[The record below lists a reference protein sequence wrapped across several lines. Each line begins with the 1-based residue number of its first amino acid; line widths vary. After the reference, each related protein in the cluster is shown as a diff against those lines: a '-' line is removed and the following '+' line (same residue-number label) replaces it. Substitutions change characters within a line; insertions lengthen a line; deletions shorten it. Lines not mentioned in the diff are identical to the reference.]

1 MLNPAEVAHGPALIG
16 LFFNILLYGIMITQ
30 TFLYYN
36 TFKKDRL
43 WMKIFVM
50 VLFIADTLNSVF
62 DCAWIYQSLIVN
74 FGNSPYLASADWVFG
89 TDPAVTGI
97 ISTMVQLFFAWRIW
111 VLTGRMSLALV
122 IAFLSIVSGL
132 SGLGTS
138 IAVGIIPQFV
148 RFQKFQVIVIMWLLT
163 TCICDVA
170 ITAVLT
176 WHLRRHKTGFPA
188 TDDVVNK
195 IIRLTVQTG
204 MITAIV
210 AIIDLGMFLGS
221 PTGLHLSF
229 NFPLSKLYTNSLMS
243 TLNSRSGWGRYNKT
257 TQDTDEGPN
266 HISIP
271 RDIRKNEVVQLS
283 QSRPE
288 VFVHV
293 ESHRMVDME
302 GKTHASLYG
311 EEASS
316 ITVAG
321 SPLPSSLDA
330 ETKERKLGSGC
341 DSV

>member
-62 DCAWIYQSLIVN
+62 DCVWIYQSLIVN
-74 FGNSPYLASADWVFG
+74 FGNAPYLAAADWIFG
-89 TDPAVTGI
+89 TDPAMTGI
-97 ISTMVQLFFAWRIW
+97 ISTMVQLFFAWRVR
-111 VLTGRMSLALV
+111 VLTARLPLALV
-122 IAFLSIVSGL
+122 IAFMSIVAGL

-148 RFQKFQVIVIMWLLT
+148 HFQKFQVIVIMWLLT
-163 TCICDVA
+163 TCICDIA
-170 ITAVLT
+170 ITAALT

-210 AIIDLGMFLGS
+210 AVIDLGMFLGTS
-221 PTGLHLSF
+221 TGLHLSF

-243 TLNSRSGWGRYNKT
+243 TLNSRSGWGKYSRT
-257 TQDTDEGPN
+257 TDHSEDVPN

-271 RDIRKNEVVQLS
+271 RDIRKSEVVQLPTS

-288 VFVHV
+288 
-293 ESHRMVDME
+293 SALLSA
-302 GKTHASLYG
+302 TLN
-311 EEASS
+311 SS
-316 ITVAG
+316 RLSTAI
-321 SPLPSSLDA
+321 
-330 ETKERKLGSGC
+330 
-341 DSV
+341 SVV